1 MILNIDDGGGSSKRK
16 VFSNGDSKGFPMFL
30 WHTPMN
36 IILYYRI
43 ALHCIVLYC
52 IVLYCILILLL
63 LLLLYRIV
71 LYCIVLYCIVLYCV
85 VLYCIVRIVLRV
97 PSRIMIRLSAS
108 LCTQV
113 RHADHLFA
121 RREIC
126 KLLCWLSTFRPPKV
140 ILLALQLM
148 SGQ

>member
-1 MILNIDDGGGSSKRK
+1 
-16 VFSNGDSKGFPMFL
+16 
-30 WHTPMN
+30 
-36 IILYYRI
+36 
-43 ALHCIVLYC
+43 
-52 IVLYCILILLL
+52 
-63 LLLLYRIV
+63 
-71 LYCIVLYCIVLYCV
+71 
-85 VLYCIVRIVLRV
+85 
-97 PSRIMIRLSAS
+97 MIRLSAS

-148 SGQ
+148 SGQQSIRHYMACANFLLLSMVMSFYSHVPHKPEAYSFTKLPMALEFNEEMAKKWISLAGSTSY